1 MESAEA
7 AMKLM
12 ARLRSYSVD
21 ESCHSHIVD
30 TMKYVPS
37 SAYSLER
44 SICLGARRTFFRS
57 EPALHI
63 WTLWHLCMTHP
74 RVCLLSQKLMDAY
87 VFRHYLCAV
96 SVQSLHLIDLSR
108 PGSPSVE
115 CRMSHITQ

>member
-44 SICLGARRTFFRS
+44 SICLGARQNS
-57 EPALHI
+57 LAPNLLHI
-63 WTLWHLCMTHP
+63 WTLWHLSMTHP

-87 VFRHYLCAV
+87 LFRHYLCAV
-96 SVQSLHLIDLSR
+96 SVQSLHLIDFSR

>member
-30 TMKYVPS
+30 TMKYVPA

-44 SICLGARRTFFRS
+44 SICYGAHRTFYSS
-57 EPALHI
+57 EPAPHPDSGI
-63 WTLWHLCMTHP
+63 FCMTHP
-74 RVCLLSQKLMDAY
+74 RDCLLGQKLVDAF

-96 SVQSLHLIDLSR
+96 SVQSLHLDIFR
-108 PGSPSVE
+108 PRSPSVE
-115 CRMSHITQ
+115 CRMSPITK